1 MIPLR
6 KLGLILSAS
15 VCCLIWFSI
24 RPVRFTQYLKAE
36 DPEESD
42 YKYIL
47 AWTPDFPNVKLLG
60 WSYPE
65 VDGFQQAG
73 CERRGIAGV
82 AAEKGVVQRQ
92 AGQVRGGQRGEE
104 EHGLAGE
111 GEREDV

>member
-15 VCCLIWFSI
+15 VCWLIWLSI
-24 RPVRFTQYLKAE
+24 RPLRFTQYLKAE

-60 WSYPE
+60 WSFPE

-73 CERRGIAGV
+73 CPEFRCFMTNNRSYLGEIA
-82 AAEKGVVQRQ
+82 QIFIQ
-92 AGQVRGGQRGEE
+92 Y
-104 EHGLAGE
+104 
-111 GEREDV
+111 